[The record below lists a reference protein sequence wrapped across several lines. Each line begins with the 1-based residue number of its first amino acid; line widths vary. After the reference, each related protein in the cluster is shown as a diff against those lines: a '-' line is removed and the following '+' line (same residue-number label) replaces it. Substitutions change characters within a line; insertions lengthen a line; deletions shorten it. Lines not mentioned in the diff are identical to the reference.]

1 MLALRGPQ
9 YVMATELDEI
19 KSILASDVDED
30 EEADLSAL
38 DKIKTKAKEMS
49 SRTVLLPILIMMLML
64 TLQVCHFF
72 YFISNYRYIS
82 SNAIMS
88 VLMYVLE
95 KKLEC
100 WNSVVCNR
108 CLYYGLDWYIFSLKI
123 VTSFQPLSG
132 SDSVCFYS
140 LDIFRRANVK
150 MNNYVLSILV
160 NSGFTLGYMISAMIM
175 TSVGRKLQ
183 FISSGLFM
191 AVSLATLGFTLDAE
205 VFQIQIFFKTFRKDF
220 KLFF

>member
-1 MLALRGPQ
+1 
-9 YVMATELDEI
+9 
-19 KSILASDVDED
+19 
-30 EEADLSAL
+30 
-38 DKIKTKAKEMS
+38 
-49 SRTVLLPILIMMLML
+49 
-64 TLQVCHFF
+64 
-72 YFISNYRYIS
+72 
-82 SNAIMS
+82 
-88 VLMYVLE
+88 MYVLE